1 MLRLARWR
9 MKKNIEFRLD
19 HSSPLA
25 ASHHH
30 KILVIDDKVAFCG
43 GIDMTASRWDTRAHR
58 DHDPGR
64 RRPTTGRRY
73 GPWHDTTMAVD
84 GAAARAL
91 GDLARSRWELACG
104 TCLEPA
110 AEGEDPWPRALE
122 PDFRDVPLAIAR
134 TRAKAEEWAEIREI
148 EALFVDMIASASR
161 FVYVE
166 TQYFASRVVAEA
178 IAKRLAEP
186 DGPEFLIVN
195 PKTGHDWLD
204 EGVMG
209 PARAQLVRVLEKADP
224 GGRFRIYTPVT
235 EKGADIY
242 VHAKLM
248 IVDDVM
254 LRVGSANMNNR
265 SMGLDSECDL
275 LVDSRLCEDPAAGEA
290 IAAIRTGLLA
300 EHLGRRTEE
309 VESCFEETGSLIA
322 AVERLRARKGRTL
335 LPFVPPETNKLQ
347 EQLADSEALDPESAD
362 QPFEPLAGSRLLA
375 RLRRFGRRGG

>member
-1 MLRLARWR
+1 
-9 MKKNIEFRLD
+9 
-19 HSSPLA
+19 
-25 ASHHH
+25 
-30 KILVIDDKVAFCG
+30 
-43 GIDMTASRWDTRAHR
+43 
-58 DHDPGR
+58 
-64 RRPTTGRRY
+64 
-73 GPWHDTTMAVD
+73 
-84 GAAARAL
+84 
-91 GDLARSRWELACG
+91 
-104 TCLEPA
+104 
-110 AEGEDPWPRALE
+110 
-122 PDFRDVPLAIAR
+122 VPLAIAR

-166 TQYFASRVVAEA
+166 TQSFASRVVAEA